1 MSKKTLMDDFQESR
15 RLLMMGFM
23 QNATKSGII
32 DTSRTDFMQNTGID
46 LLDYINGTIDPED
59 LSYQTGLAYGR
70 VSLYAGKTSSG
81 KTSAAIQIA
90 KNMTHGIDG
99 SQIYHLDLERST
111 KPVRIKALT
120 GLTESELFDDGY
132 YNLIQRDLYTE
143 TLHSLIDS
151 LYNFKK
157 EHKSELLIDLED
169 SSSKIQKVYPPTV
182 IILDSLAMLTSKKNI
197 ENDEISGNMSG
208 SANALMNN
216 KMFTQN
222 VGKLEETNIHLFIIN
237 HINDGINI
245 GIVPRSADMQYLG
258 QNETLNGGKT
268 SVYVSDL
275 LLKFVATS
283 TKFGGEK
290 DNKYGDNI
298 QGFAIKVQIIKS
310 RNTTAGISFELIY
323 DQVTGINNEL
333 SNLEAFINFG
343 IVEGKSSFT
352 FPDNPDIKFTRK
364 NFLDKLSDNPSLVD
378 SYNVARFKLR
388 DSLVNRVGN
397 FGVDD
402 INVTEDVVSVEQ
414 EVKSTRKRK
423 SVVEVE
429 ETTQEEILE

>member
-1 MSKKTLMDDFQESR
+1 MSRKKLMAEFVKS
-15 RLLMMGFM
+15 
-23 QNATKSGII
+23 ATKSGVI
-32 DTSRTDFMQNTGID
+32 DTTRVDFMQNTGID
-46 LLDYINGTIDPED
+46 LLDYVNGTIDPED
-59 LSYQTGLAYGR
+59 LSYQTGLAHGR
-70 VSLYAGKTSSG
+70 VSLFAGKTSCG
-81 KTSAAIQIA
+81 KTSAAIRIA
-90 KNMTHGIDG
+90 KNMTWNVEGG
-99 SQIYHLDLERST
+99 QIYHLDLERST
-111 KPVRIKALT
+111 KPIRIKALT
-120 GLTESELFDDGY
+120 GLTEAQLFSDGY

-151 LYNFKK
+151 LYHFKK
-157 EHKSELLIDLED
+157 DNKADLMIDMED
-169 SSSKIQKVYPPTV
+169 SSGKIQSVYPPTI

-208 SANALMNN
+208 SAQALMNN

-222 VGKLEETNIHLFIIN
+222 VGKLEETNIHLFVIN

-258 QNETLNGGKT
+258 QNETLKGGKT

-298 QGFAIKVQIIKS
+298 QGFTIKVQIIKS
-310 RNTTAGISFELIY
+310 RNTTAGISFELVY

-333 SNLEAFINFG
+333 SNLEAFINYG
-343 IVEGKSSFT
+343 IIEGKSSFT
-352 FPDNPDIKFTRK
+352 FFDNPDIKFTRK
-364 NFLDKLSDNPSLVD
+364 NFLDKLKDNPSLVE
-378 SYNVARFKLR
+378 SYNKARFKLR
-388 DSLVNRVGN
+388 ELLVNKIDN
-397 FGVDD
+397 FGLE
-402 INVTEDVVSVEQ
+402 EDSDENIDNIPVEQ
-414 EVKSTRKRK
+414 EVKTTSSRRRK

-429 ETTQEEILE
+429 ETTQEENVE

>member
-1 MSKKTLMDDFQESR
+1 MEMSRKNIMADFVKS
-15 RLLMMGFM
+15 
-23 QNATKSGII
+23 ATKSGII

-46 LLDYINGTIDPED
+46 LLDFVNGTQDPETS
-59 LSYQTGLAYGR
+59 LLHTGLAYGR
-70 VSLYAGKTSSG
+70 VSLFAGKTSCG
-81 KTSAAIQIA
+81 KTSAAITVA
-90 KNMTHGIDG
+90 KNMTWNVDG

-111 KPVRIKALT
+111 KPIRIKALT
-120 GLTESELFDDGY
+120 GLTEAQLFNDGY

-157 EHKSELLIDLED
+157 DHKDELMIEMED
-169 SSSKIQKVYPPTV
+169 SSGKVQKIYPPTV

-258 QNETLNGGKT
+258 QNETLKGGKT
-268 SVYVSDL
+268 SVYVSDI

-290 DNKYGDNI
+290 DNKYGENI
-298 QGFAIKVQIIKS
+298 QGFAIKVQVIKS

-323 DQVTGINNEL
+323 DQVMGINNEL
-333 SNLEAFINFG
+333 SNLEAFINYG
-343 IVEGKSSFT
+343 IIEGKSSFT
-352 FPDNPDIKFTRK
+352 FSDNPDIKFTRK
-364 NFLDKLSDNPSLVD
+364 NFLDKLRDNPSLVD
-378 SYNVARFKLR
+378 SYDVARFKLR
-388 DSLVNRVGN
+388 ELLVNRVGN
-397 FGVDD
+397 FGVEDV
-402 INVTEDVVSVEQ
+402 NVIENVVSVEQ

-423 SVVEVE
+423 SVVEAE